1 MSNPSVSH
9 VTPYHRRTALLS
21 FMFPQEE
28 KNANYRT
35 TKSEYKKEEGGGG
48 QFGGMWGV
56 AFVLRQGF
64 AIYLRVVLN

>member
-1 MSNPSVSH
+1 
-9 VTPYHRRTALLS
+9 
-21 FMFPQEE
+21 MFPQEE